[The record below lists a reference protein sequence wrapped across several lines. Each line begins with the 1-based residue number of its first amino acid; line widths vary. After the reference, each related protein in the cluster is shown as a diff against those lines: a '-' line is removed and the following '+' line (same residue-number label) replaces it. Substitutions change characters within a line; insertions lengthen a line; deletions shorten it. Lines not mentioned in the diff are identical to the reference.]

1 MSKSAK
7 IFYIG
12 ALILYT
18 YILVLMYKDYTNTKR
33 LPVIKHDYYLEI
45 TQDSLYF
52 MNKQGDTI
60 HKEAYDDVNPTLLQK
75 ALDNDNL

>member
-1 MSKSAK
+1 MSKYF
-7 IFYIG
+7 IFL
-12 ALILYT
+12 LIVAIVTSIATIFVFYT
-18 YILVLMYKDYTNTKR
+18 HTTTTTNN
-33 LPVIKHDYYLEI
+33 PIKYDYYLEI

>member
-1 MSKSAK
+1 MSKYF
-7 IFYIG
+7 IFL
-12 ALILYT
+12 LIVAIVTSIATIFVFYT
-18 YILVLMYKDYTNTKR
+18 HTTTTNN
-33 LPVIKHDYYLEI
+33 PIKYDYYLEI

-75 ALDNDNL
+75 ALDKDNL